1 MSGTAIMA
9 HPTTNIPASTLA
21 LRRLFQWIERRYGG
35 NIPMERGASAA
46 VIRSETSVIST
57 AHLEQLLRHEAVAL
71 HVPAFYPPH
80 TARELGRQLAQE
92 AMDGRHFHHAGRT
105 TTAPNNKPQQ
115 RPQNWKISTSRG
127 LESSD
132 VTTLGAHVPYNVAL
146 TASSSSS
153 ASSIDE
159 YFAGVQVELQSRRYR
174 STRSSVDN
182 GKEQVEPQLWPLDL
196 LRLQLDEAW
205 PHGAGLARDA
215 RRNQPFGGGLPR
227 IMHATTTRWKRGLI
241 HVDELGPLRTSEGL
255 FSANIYLQVPP
266 SVSSAGAND
275 TNGGDDDPAI
285 PETVLQIWPTSIR
298 SRWDWYRNALLLS
311 SLSAPQD
318 AEAQAKLRRALGG
331 DTAAQSLAVQ
341 PGDLVLFCVQRPHAA
356 VGFGAPLEHASA
368 STALTRVSLQCF
380 IQHAGPGKRL
390 LIDC

>member
-1 MSGTAIMA
+1 MNPA
-9 HPTTNIPASTLA
+9 TNIPASTLA
-21 LRRLFQWIERRYGG
+21 LRRLFQWIESRYGG

-46 VIRSETSVIST
+46 VLRSEANVIST

-80 TARELGRQLAQE
+80 TARQLGLQLAQE
-92 AMDGRHFHHAGRT
+92 AMDGRHSHRT
-105 TTAPNNKPQQ
+105 DNASVHSSKPQQ

-146 TASSSSS
+146 TSSSSS
-153 ASSIDE
+153 SSIDE

-174 STRSSVDN
+174 YNASDREGRVQ
-182 GKEQVEPQLWPLDL
+182 GQVEPQLWPLDL

-205 PHGAGLARDA
+205 PYGAGLARDA

-266 SVSSAGAND
+266 SVCSASASDTSND
-275 TNGGDDDPAI
+275 NDQVM

-311 SLSAPQD
+311 CLSAPQD
-318 AEAQAKLRRALGG
+318 AESQAKLRRALGG
-331 DTAAQSLAVQ
+331 DAAAQSVAVR

-356 VGFGAPLEHASA
+356 VGFGANVEHASA

-380 IQHAGPGKRL
+380 IQHAGQGKRL

>member
-1 MSGTAIMA
+1 MA
-9 HPTTNIPASTLA
+9 HPANIPASTLA
-21 LRRLFQWIERRYGG
+21 LRRLFQWIESRYGG

-46 VIRSETSVIST
+46 VIRSETNVIST
-57 AHLEQLLRHEAVAL
+57 AHLDRLLRHEAVAL
-71 HVPAFYPPH
+71 HVPAFYPSH
-80 TARELGRQLAQE
+80 TARHLGRQLAQE
-92 AMDGRHFHHAGRT
+92 AMDGR
-105 TTAPNNKPQQ
+105 TTAYENKPQQ

-146 TASSSSS
+146 TSSSSS
-153 ASSIDE
+153 SSSIDE

-174 STRSSVDN
+174 STRNSVDH
-182 GKEQVEPQLWPLDL
+182 GKEQLEPQLWPLDL

-205 PHGAGLARDA
+205 PYGAGLARDA
-215 RRNQPFGGGLPR
+215 SRNHQPFGGGLPR

-255 FSANIYLQVPP
+255 FSANIYLKIPP
-266 SVSSAGAND
+266 SVSSATAND
-275 TNGGDDDPAI
+275 TNNDVDPSM

-311 SLSAPQD
+311 CLSAPQD
-318 AEAQAKLRRALGG
+318 PEAQAKLRRALGG
-331 DTAAQSLAVQ
+331 DAAAQSVAVQ

-356 VGFGAPLEHASA
+356 VGFGAPLEHASS

-380 IQHAGPGKRL
+380 IQHTGPGKRL